1 MLEEVE
7 EESWFVVL
15 SRGQEAESQL
25 VTQFGVHVEA
35 NENRIFKTYR
45 HVTLHHEIT
54 IPDPQTV

>member
-45 HVTLHHEIT
+45 HVMK
-54 IPDPQTV
+54 